1 MSSMSGTDDNI
12 EDINGALMRALGDPE
27 IVAMSDLPKRRKR
40 ERGMRL
46 SPDDG
51 RRKRATGRTKQF
63 NCDMRPE
70 LHRRIVQASR
80 LSGKTIV
87 RICEE
92 AFSAYLAH
100 LKGAR

>member
-1 MSSMSGTDDNI
+1 MSGDDNI
-12 EDINGALMRALGDPE
+12 EDINAALARAMDDPE
-27 IVAMSDLPKRRKR
+27 IVAITDLPKRRKR
-40 ERGMRL
+40 EKRMQL

-51 RRKRATGRTKQF
+51 RCKKATGRTKQF

-87 RICEE
+87 RMCEE
-92 AFSAYLAH
+92 AFLAYLAH
-100 LKGAR
+100 LEGAR